1 MKTLLGH
8 KNVSSSK
15 SNVKRGKKET
25 SGIKY
30 ASVNIA
36 KHDSTIFVMQNA
48 TPLKE
53 GLLFCSTDDKS
64 IQMPSCHSM
73 TATENP
79 GGPEQSATR
88 KTI

>member
-8 KNVSSSK
+8 KNISSSK

-36 KHDSTIFVMQNA
+36 KHSTIFVMQIA

-53 GLLFCSTDDKS
+53 GLLFCSTDHKN
-64 IQMPSCHSM
+64 IQRPSCHSM
-73 TATENP
+73 TATESP